1 MKPKEAVELVEH
13 LKSELYREIEEEA
26 IRDYMYYDLVPS
38 SRDVHID
45 FRGVDFKVFRTD
57 SLLAHCKWSMEN
69 SDDPRNQIELAE
81 GLESIAKWLRK
92 DAKRLEKEQNDCS
105 PPF

>member
-1 MKPKEAVELVEH
+1 MKPKEAADLVEH
-13 LKSELYREIEEEA
+13 LKGELYREIEEEA
-26 IRDYMYYDLVPS
+26 IRDHMCYDLVPS

-57 SLLAHCKWSMEN
+57 SLLAHCKESMSN

-81 GLESIAKWLRK
+81 GLESIVKWLRK
-92 DAKRLEKEQNDCS
+92 DAKRLH
-105 PPF
+105 